1 MTTTEGNKLI
11 AEFMGGVRERSLDV
25 SHVNIWKWHFREN
38 KKSIFEDD
46 LKYHSSWGW
55 QIPAWS
61 KAIQEYDLPR
71 KSVYKTRYAVATAI
85 NDTMLGFKILIELIT
100 EINQNNQP

>member
-11 AEFMGGVRERSLDV
+11 AEFMG
-25 SHVNIWKWHFREN
+25 
-38 KKSIFEDD
+38 KKTTQIVYEKNESITIDCALE
-46 LKYHSSWGW
+46 YHSSWGW